1 MNGADFGSAEQ
12 WMSAG
17 LVRPRYGE
25 ASLAD
30 VLPSVLSCLGVPGA
44 RDTLHLEY
52 VLHDIRTVVV
62 LLVDGFGH
70 QLLPI
75 ARRSAPTLAT
85 LAIGAPVL
93 TAGFPTT
100 TPTSLTTLGTG
111 APPGSHG
118 VVGFFLRIPG
128 TDRILN
134 HIHWHD
140 DPDPMR
146 WQPLPTQFDRARAS
160 GVTPYVVSRPEFDGS
175 GLTRAAFRGSRYVPA
190 TDIDVTAER
199 VIDLARAARGR
210 TLIYTYEPY
219 VDSCGHLFGVGSPQW
234 HRAVADVDHLVTI
247 LLERLPRS
255 AALVITADHGQINVP
270 EGSRFDLDADPRL
283 RVGVDVVA
291 GEARVRYLHPTPGAM
306 PDVIATWQSVLG
318 DAAIV
323 MPREQAVAEGW
334 FGPIPEDHLLRVG
347 EVVVMCTG
355 DHAVLATKT
364 DPAPVTTFAGFH
376 GSATPA
382 EMFIPLLIGRR

>member
-1 MNGADFGSAEQ
+1 MNATGA
-12 WMSAG
+12 

-44 RDTLHLEY
+44 HDALQLEY
-52 VLHDIRTVVV
+52 VLHEIRTVVV

-85 LAIGAPVL
+85 LAVGAPVL

-118 VVGFFLRIPG
+118 VVGFFLRVPG

-134 HIHWHD
+134 HIRWSD
-140 DPDPMR
+140 DPDPLR
-146 WQPLPTQFDRARAS
+146 WQPLSTQFDRARAA
-160 GVTPYVVSRPEFDGS
+160 GVTPYVVSRPEYDGS
-175 GLTRAAFRGSRYVPA
+175 GLTRAAFRGARYLPA
-190 TDIDVTAER
+190 ADIDVTAER
-199 VIDLARAARGR
+199 VIEIARSARGR
-210 TLIYTYEPY
+210 TLIYTYDPN
-219 VDSCGHLFGVGSPQW
+219 VDSCGHVYGVGSPLW

-247 LLERLPRS
+247 LLERLPRG
-255 AALVITADHGQINVP
+255 AALLITADHGQINVP
-270 EGSRFDLDADPRL
+270 AGSRTDLDADPQL
-283 RVGVDVVA
+283 RVGVEAVS
-291 GEARVRYLHPTPGAM
+291 GEARVRYLHTIPGARD
-306 PDVIATWQSVLG
+306 DVIATWRSVLG
-318 DAAIV
+318 DNAIV
-323 MPREQAVAEGW
+323 VEREEAVAQGW
-334 FGPIPEDHLLRVG
+334 FGPIPEAHVQRLGD
-347 EVVVMCTG
+347 VVVMCTG
-355 DHAVLATKT
+355 DHVVLATKT
-364 DPAPVTTFAGFH
+364 DPPSVSAFVGFH

-382 EMFIPLLIGRR
+382 EMHIPLLVGRR